1 MVNLRGLGIISR
13 MDQLM
18 RKIIHYLLIHV
29 MVLGVHFPGDKEVMK
44 GVELFYNYQTAEA
57 VEILAQARKN
67 FPENPRA
74 HFTWAAARMLDS
86 EAHKPVIESYEILEG
101 DLNEIIPIL
110 KYLSDSHSD
119 VPEYDLYLGSAI
131 GLKARINLGKKE
143 WVSTLVNAY
152 RGFQIIRRIER
163 EYPDLMDAKLPI
175 GIVEYFSGLNPGL
188 VQWTAKLIGLEAT
201 RQAGLEKIELAVSE
215 GEFAN
220 VEAKKIITF
229 LSLWVENDIKT
240 ALRHS
245 DDLHRDFPKNYFFT
259 IMYLESMI
267 KSGEKD
273 GVLNL
278 VSKLERELE
287 FLTPIQR
294 EWYKSYLDYEK
305 SQYYFH
311 NSEFEKALHYVDL
324 SIDEYHAEL
333 DIILSHALL
342 LKGKLYDI
350 KHERE
355 KAIFLYKKCVKL
367 DNYSSAID
375 EATTYLKHRYK

>member
-1 MVNLRGLGIISR
+1 MTNLRGLDIIPR
-13 MDQLM
+13 IDQLM

-29 MVLGVHFPGDKEVMK
+29 MVLAVHFPGDEEVMK
-44 GVELFYNYQTAEA
+44 GVELFYNYKTEEA

-86 EAHKPVIESYEILEG
+86 EAHKPVIESYELLES

-110 KYLSDSHSD
+110 EYLSDTHND
-119 VPEYDLYLGSAI
+119 IPEYDLYLGSAI

-152 RGFQIIRRIER
+152 RGFRIIRKIER
-163 EYPDLMDAKLPI
+163 EYPDLVDAKLPI
-175 GIVEYFSGLNPGL
+175 GIVEYFSGLNPGF
-188 VQWTAKLIGLEAT
+188 VQWTAKLIGLKAT
-201 RQAGLEKIELAVSE
+201 RQAGLEKIELAASD
-215 GEFAN
+215 GEFSN

-240 ALRHS
+240 ALNYS

-259 IMYLESMI
+259 IMYLESLI
-267 KSGEKD
+267 KSGEKERT
-273 GVLNL
+273 LNL
-278 VSKLERELE
+278 FSELERELE
-287 FLTPIQR
+287 FLTPIQNK
-294 EWYKSYLDYEK
+294 WYKSYLDYEK

-311 NSEFEKALHYVDL
+311 NSDFDNALYYVDL
-324 SIDEYHAEL
+324 SINDYHAEL

-342 LKGKLYDI
+342 LKGKLHDL
-350 KHERE
+350 KHDRE
-355 KAIFLYKKCVKL
+355 KAILSYKKCVKL
-367 DNYSSAID
+367 NNYSSAVD
-375 EATTYLKHRYK
+375 EAKNYLKNRYK

>member
-1 MVNLRGLGIISR
+1 MVYY
-13 MDQLM
+13 
-18 RKIIHYLLIHV
+18 K
-29 MVLGVHFPGDKEVMK
+29 
-44 GVELFYNYQTAEA
+44 
-57 VEILAQARKN
+57 
-67 FPENPRA
+67 
-74 HFTWAAARMLDS
+74 
-86 EAHKPVIESYEILEG
+86 ILEG

-110 KYLSDSHSD
+110 EHLSDAHND
-119 VPEYDLYLGSAI
+119 IPEYDLYLGSAI
-131 GLKARINLGKKE
+131 GLKARITLGRKE
-143 WVSTLVNAY
+143 WVSTLMNAY

-163 EYPDLMDAKLPI
+163 EYPDQMDAKLPI

-201 RQAGLEKIELAVSE
+201 RKAGLEKIEMAVSE

-240 ALRHS
+240 ALRYS

-273 GVLNL
+273 RVLNL
-278 VSKLERELE
+278 FSELERELE
-287 FLTPIQR
+287 SLTPIQR

-305 SQYYFH
+305 SQYHFR
-311 NSEFEKALHYVDL
+311 NSDFEKALHYVNL
-324 SIDEYHAEL
+324 SINEYHAEL

-342 LKGKLYDI
+342 LKGKLHDI
-350 KHERE
+350 NHERE
-355 KAIFLYKKCVKL
+355 KAIISYKKCVKL
-367 DNYSSAID
+367 DNYSSAVG
-375 EATTYLKHRYK
+375 EAKNYLKQRYQ